1 MHHLIKCCKFSKDNY
16 YAHVL
21 PLHEWR
27 SVVSC
32 HYSVIWGIT
41 WSLSSWALTSPGSD
55 RLTPIILRLTLPN
68 WLVILPLHW
77 SCIVPV
83 LYWHPCLGLY
93 LPIWACTLQTEGHSG
108 ASRPVSETQ
117 WAPVSWGSEA
127 GSFLYIGD
135 PHAGKF
141 SVRLTSSPAS
151 RTVDPTARVIVYDL
165 TSSVDS
171 HLEYWRSFRN
181 VDSLIS
187 YDSLH
192 FTGYCLLTHNLQDLK
207 FILKLVLLHSLECS
221 NRCIPAVP

>member
-1 MHHLIKCCKFSKDNY
+1 M
-16 YAHVL
+16 
-21 PLHEWR
+21 
-27 SVVSC
+27 VSC
-32 HYSVIWGIT
+32 HHSVIWGIT
-41 WSLSSWALTSPGSD
+41 WSLSSWSLTSPGSD

-68 WLVILPLHW
+68 WLVILPLYC
-77 SCIVPV
+77 SCIVSA
-83 LYWHPCLGLY
+83 LHWHPCLGLY
-93 LPIWACTLQTEGHSG
+93 LPIWACTLQTVGHSG

-127 GSFLYIGD
+127 GSFLCIGD

-141 SVRLTSSPAS
+141 SMRLTRSPAS
-151 RTVDPTARVIVYDL
+151 SRSNCMSDCMWL

-181 VDSLIS
+181 VDLLIS

-192 FTGYCLLTHNLQDLK
+192 FTSYCLYTQNLYHLK
-207 FILKLVLLHSLECS
+207 FILKPFLLNSLECS